1 MTVDNGLVFVV
12 AQLRKMI
19 YIYIYIWGGL
29 KVQYDGI
36 SCMLVIKVGYT
47 YLQPLDGH
55 FECIIQRTST

>member
-1 MTVDNGLVFVV
+1 MLDDCGQWPRICSRSTKEND
-12 AQLRKMI
+12 
-19 YIYIYIWGGL
+19 IYIWGGL

-36 SCMLVIKVGYT
+36 CMLVIKVGYT